1 MKKLSVLF
9 VAILSFTL
17 SFGQRTGIERNG
29 ALSATELYNDLMEIS
44 SGGVFR
50 GASFDMSKGQVLGIE
65 DARSTTSVYRDE
77 DNELVI
83 TTDMGSDILNFA
95 DVTYTFDEK
104 GLYHIKVESYGT
116 EKTLADEVFGKVKS
130 HFTNKLGSPKLA
142 ADDYYEFYGKSGKY
156 NYTVAIY
163 NLEYDE
169 SPGMYM
175 YIYISDGFDF
185 GDVAQRMEVD
195 RYGQVNV
202 DDQFNQ
208 LMELSSGGI
217 FRGASFDMAKSDVL
231 DIENSRNTTSVYK
244 DEEDTEL
251 VITTDMGADIMNFAD
266 VTYTFD
272 EQGLYHIGVES
283 YAVSKSS
290 ADRVFDMVKSYY
302 SNKLGTPTL
311 AEDGFYEFY
320 GKYSGYDYVIAIYN
334 LEYED
339 SPGMEM
345 YIYIN

>member
-1 MKKLSVLF
+1 LIYQDLHKGFVNFVLFIVQRKKDTFNSKRVLVASHDKTKNMKKLSVLF

-17 SFGQRTGIERNG
+17 SF
-29 ALSATELYNDLMEIS
+29 
-44 SGGVFR
+44 
-50 GASFDMSKGQVLGIE
+50 
-65 DARSTTSVYRDE
+65 
-77 DNELVI
+77 
-83 TTDMGSDILNFA
+83 
-95 DVTYTFDEK
+95 
-104 GLYHIKVESYGT
+104 
-116 EKTLADEVFGKVKS
+116 
-130 HFTNKLGSPKLA
+130 
-142 ADDYYEFYGKSGKY
+142 
-156 NYTVAIY
+156 
-163 NLEYDE
+163 
-169 SPGMYM
+169 
-175 YIYISDGFDF
+175 
-185 GDVAQRMEVD
+185 
-195 RYGQVNV
+195 GQVNV

-302 SNKLGTPTL
+302 TNKLGTPTL

>member
-1 MKKLSVLF
+1 LIYQDLHKGFVNFVLFIVQRKKDTFNSKRVLVASHDKTKNMKKLSVLF

-17 SFGQRTGIERNG
+17 SF
-29 ALSATELYNDLMEIS
+29 
-44 SGGVFR
+44 
-50 GASFDMSKGQVLGIE
+50 
-65 DARSTTSVYRDE
+65 
-77 DNELVI
+77 
-83 TTDMGSDILNFA
+83 
-95 DVTYTFDEK
+95 
-104 GLYHIKVESYGT
+104 
-116 EKTLADEVFGKVKS
+116 
-130 HFTNKLGSPKLA
+130 
-142 ADDYYEFYGKSGKY
+142 
-156 NYTVAIY
+156 
-163 NLEYDE
+163 
-169 SPGMYM
+169 
-175 YIYISDGFDF
+175 
-185 GDVAQRMEVD
+185 
-195 RYGQVNV
+195 GQVNV

-231 DIENSRNTTSVYK
+231 DIENSRITTSVYK

-302 SNKLGTPTL
+302 TNKLGTPTL

>member
-1 MKKLSVLF
+1 MIYQDLHKGFVNFVLFIVQRKKDTFNSKRVFVAWHDKTKNMEKLSVLF
-9 VAILSFTL
+9 VTILSFTL
-17 SFGQRTGIERNG
+17 SF
-29 ALSATELYNDLMEIS
+29 
-44 SGGVFR
+44 
-50 GASFDMSKGQVLGIE
+50 
-65 DARSTTSVYRDE
+65 
-77 DNELVI
+77 
-83 TTDMGSDILNFA
+83 
-95 DVTYTFDEK
+95 
-104 GLYHIKVESYGT
+104 
-116 EKTLADEVFGKVKS
+116 
-130 HFTNKLGSPKLA
+130 
-142 ADDYYEFYGKSGKY
+142 
-156 NYTVAIY
+156 
-163 NLEYDE
+163 
-169 SPGMYM
+169 
-175 YIYISDGFDF
+175 
-185 GDVAQRMEVD
+185 
-195 RYGQVNV
+195 GQVNV

-231 DIENSRNTTSVYK
+231 DIENSRITTSVYK
-244 DEEDTEL
+244 DEEDSEL

-272 EQGLYHIGVES
+272 ELGLYHIGVES

-302 SNKLGTPTL
+302 TNKLGTPTL

-339 SPGMEM
+339 SPGMAM

>member
-1 MKKLSVLF
+1 MIYQDLHKGFVNFVLFIVQRKKDTFNSKRVLVASHDKTKNMEKLSVLF
-9 VAILSFTL
+9 VTILSFTL
-17 SFGQRTGIERNG
+17 SF
-29 ALSATELYNDLMEIS
+29 
-44 SGGVFR
+44 
-50 GASFDMSKGQVLGIE
+50 
-65 DARSTTSVYRDE
+65 
-77 DNELVI
+77 
-83 TTDMGSDILNFA
+83 
-95 DVTYTFDEK
+95 
-104 GLYHIKVESYGT
+104 
-116 EKTLADEVFGKVKS
+116 
-130 HFTNKLGSPKLA
+130 
-142 ADDYYEFYGKSGKY
+142 
-156 NYTVAIY
+156 
-163 NLEYDE
+163 
-169 SPGMYM
+169 
-175 YIYISDGFDF
+175 
-185 GDVAQRMEVD
+185 
-195 RYGQVNV
+195 GQVNV

-231 DIENSRNTTSVYK
+231 DIENSRITTSVYK
-244 DEEDTEL
+244 DEEDSEL

-302 SNKLGTPTL
+302 TNKLGTPTL

-339 SPGMEM
+339 SPGMAM

>member
-17 SFGQRTGIERNG
+17 SF
-29 ALSATELYNDLMEIS
+29 
-44 SGGVFR
+44 
-50 GASFDMSKGQVLGIE
+50 
-65 DARSTTSVYRDE
+65 
-77 DNELVI
+77 
-83 TTDMGSDILNFA
+83 
-95 DVTYTFDEK
+95 
-104 GLYHIKVESYGT
+104 
-116 EKTLADEVFGKVKS
+116 
-130 HFTNKLGSPKLA
+130 
-142 ADDYYEFYGKSGKY
+142 
-156 NYTVAIY
+156 
-163 NLEYDE
+163 
-169 SPGMYM
+169 
-175 YIYISDGFDF
+175 
-185 GDVAQRMEVD
+185 
-195 RYGQVNV
+195 GQVNV

-231 DIENSRNTTSVYK
+231 DIENSRITTSVYK
-244 DEEDTEL
+244 DEEESEL

-302 SNKLGTPTL
+302 TNKLGTPTL

-339 SPGMEM
+339 SPGMAM